1 MNWRLIAA
9 AALLFLLGYRLNAPA
24 SGEGLSVP
32 ERSFDFGA
40 IGDSVKV
47 THIFRIENK
56 GDDSLMITNVHSSC
70 GCTAAVLDKEAI
82 APDGFAN
89 LEVTLDPKGKIGKIE
104 KTVWITSNLGT
115 DSLSVIAD
123 VKGVH
128 ENAMMRVDGI
138 FAGDCRKCH
147 VDKGVG
153 KFGMELFTASCSM
166 CHTNGGKA
174 HAPHLGEMVHKNLAD
189 TTLYRI
195 IAEGKA
201 KTNMPGYAPAHGG
214 PLTDEQIHSLVAL
227 LQYKE
232 LH

>member
-9 AALLFLLGYRLNAPA
+9 AGLLFLLGYRLNAPA

-40 IGDSVKV
+40 IGDTVKV

-56 GDDSLMITNVHSSC
+56 GDDSLTISDVHASC
-70 GCTAAVLDKEAI
+70 GCTAAVLDKKTI

-104 KTVWITSNLGT
+104 KSVWITSNLGR

-123 VKGVH
+123 VKAVH
-128 ENAMMRVDGI
+128 ANAMMRVDGI

-166 CHTNGGKA
+166 CHTHSEKA
-174 HAPHLGEMVHKNLAD
+174 HAPHLGEMVNKHYAD

-201 KTNMPGYAPAHGG
+201 KTNMPGYATAHGG
-214 PLTDEQIHSLVAL
+214 PLTDEQIRSLVAL
-227 LQYKE
+227 LQHKE
-232 LH
+232 PH

>member
-24 SGEGLSVP
+24 SGEGLHLP
-32 ERSFDFGA
+32 ERSFTFGA
-40 IGDSVKV
+40 IGDTVKV

-56 GDDSLMITNVHSSC
+56 GDDSLVISDVLASC
-70 GCTAAVLDKEAI
+70 GCTAAELDKKTI
-82 APDGFAN
+82 GPDDFAN
-89 LEVTLDPKGKIGKIE
+89 VKVTLDPKGKIGTIE
-104 KTVWITSNLGT
+104 KFVWITSNLGS

-123 VKGVH
+123 IKAVH

-166 CHTNGGKA
+166 CHTHSEKA
-174 HAPHLGEMVHKNLAD
+174 HAPHLVEMTNKQLAD

-214 PLTDEQIHSLVAL
+214 PLSDEQIRSLVAL
-227 LQYKE
+227 LQ
-232 LH
+232 HRVPH